1 MALRI
6 GGLAGIRDCAL
17 GSGVWR
23 EEPLQIRGVWR
34 RSQILPFLGCVTLS
48 TSWNI
53 CLQLEDRTTGRVTA
67 LVSQRS
73 DEVFL

>member
-23 EEPLQIRGVWR
+23 EEPLQIWGVWR
-34 RSQILPFLGCVTLS
+34 RSQILPFLGWVTLS

-53 CLQLEDRTTGRVTA
+53 CLQLEDRTTGRVTV
-67 LVSQRS
+67 LVSQRG